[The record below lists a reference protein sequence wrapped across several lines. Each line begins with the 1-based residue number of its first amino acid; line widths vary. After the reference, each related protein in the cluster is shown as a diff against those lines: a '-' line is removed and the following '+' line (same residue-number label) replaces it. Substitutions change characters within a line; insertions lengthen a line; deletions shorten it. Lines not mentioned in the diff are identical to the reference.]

1 MVKRRKKEEAEIN
14 LTINNSPHQNSPQ
27 KIVVYEMKD
36 TTIAEILEQK
46 EIELTLEEVKGKLID
61 KLAYSFIDSNGR
73 EISGLTKWG
82 LISCCQNLKE
92 GGFSPIFSEP
102 KIELLNQEYALL
114 KIEAKNPVS
123 GQTAVGI
130 CQFKIGQRFSERIA
144 ETIAKRRAL
153 ENLLPISIQ
162 QAYIEY
168 LKKKKPDKV
177 VKIRQEDYK
186 SVKEIQKESGNVVD
200 DKTKAMRMLFALIH
214 EKGLDVEKWKEWIKK
229 QIGVEHFN
237 EISIEK
243 MRELY
248 KTYKKLNQYEIEEI
262 KQIIEKQQEG
272 GDKNE

>member
-1 MVKRRKKEEAEIN
+1 MAKKQKKAPE
-14 LTINNSPHQNSPQ
+14 

-46 EIELTLEEVKGKLID
+46 EIELTKEEIKGKLID
-61 KLAYSFIDSNGR
+61 ILAYRFVDSNGR
-73 EISGLTKWG
+73 EINGLTKWG

-92 GGFSPIFSEP
+92 GGFSPVFSEP
-102 KIELLNQEYALL
+102 KIEILNNEYALL

-123 GQTAVGI
+123 GQTAIGI

-177 VKIRQEDYK
+177 IQIKAENYK
-186 SVKEIQKESGNVVD
+186 SVKDIQKQSGNAVD
-200 DKTKAMRMLFALIH
+200 NKTKAIRMLFALIH
-214 EKGLDVEKWKEWIKK
+214 DRGIDVEKWKEWIKK
-229 QIGVEHFN
+229 QIGVVNFD
-237 EISIEK
+237 EINIEK

-248 KTYKKLNQYEIEEI
+248 KVYKKLNQYEIEEI
-262 KQIIEKQQEG
+262 KQIIEKQQ
-272 GDKNE
+272 